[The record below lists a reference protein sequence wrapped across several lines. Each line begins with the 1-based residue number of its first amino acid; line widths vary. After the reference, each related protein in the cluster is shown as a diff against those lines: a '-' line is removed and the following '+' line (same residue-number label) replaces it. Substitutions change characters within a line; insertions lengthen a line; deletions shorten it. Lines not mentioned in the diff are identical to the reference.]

1 MISDKQRRNQLI
13 QKIQKMPA
21 DKLKEL
27 HDFANK
33 LDLDSPQKKKILSYA
48 GCWSNLEEAIF
59 EDLTDNLADRRQR
72 NQRRFEK

>member
-33 LDLDSPQKKKILSYA
+33 LDLDSPQWKKFYLMLVVGAIWKKRYLKI
-48 GCWSNLEEAIF
+48 
-59 EDLTDNLADRRQR
+59 
-72 NQRRFEK
+72 